1 MKLEDYD
8 SRHLLFAALF
18 MTRNRLQSIGDRF
31 NEEITSKQWFLLAAL
46 NTFEYAPT
54 FNELSSLMGSS
65 HQNVKQIALKLQQK
79 GYAEIETDPD
89 DRRKSRVRLGRKAE
103 SLQSAYAL
111 KEEAF
116 MDLLYKDIS
125 ETQLKTALETLNTMM
140 KNMEECNI

>member
-18 MTRNRLQSIGDRF
+18 MTSNRLQSIGDRF

-65 HQNVKQIALKLQQK
+65 HQNVKQIALKLQQTRMTAAK
-79 GYAEIETDPD
+79 AGCALAEKPNHC
-89 DRRKSRVRLGRKAE
+89 
-103 SLQSAYAL
+103 SLR
-111 KEEAF
+111 
-116 MDLLYKDIS
+116 MP
-125 ETQLKTALETLNTMM
+125 
-140 KNMEECNI
+140 

>member
-1 MKLEDYD
+1 MKR
-8 SRHLLFAALF
+8 SRQNNGFFWLL
-18 MTRNRLQSIGDRF
+18 SIPLSMPQLSMNF
-31 NEEITSKQWFLLAAL
+31 PPLWAV
-46 NTFEYAPT
+46 PT
-54 FNELSSLMGSS
+54 K
-65 HQNVKQIALKLQQK
+65 NVKQIALKLQQK